1 MARATT
7 KTDLI
12 TAAQEQFDKMW
23 QLIDSMTVDEQTA
36 RFNFEITA
44 SMKEAHWER
53 DRNLR
58 DVLVHL
64 YEWHLLLLNWVE
76 SNQQGQAMPFIPEPW
91 NWKSYGQMNQ
101 VFWKKHQATSPA
113 DAKTLLKESHTRVM
127 KLIDFFSN
135 TALFSKGHFPWT
147 GTGTLGSYCVSAT
160 SSHYDWAIKKLKKH
174 HKSYAG

>member
-12 TAAQEQFDKMW
+12 TAAHEQFDALW
-23 QLIDSMTVDEQTA
+23 TLIDSMTVDEQTA

-64 YEWHLLLLNWVE
+64 HEWHQLLLNWVD
-76 SNQQGQAMPFIPEPW
+76 SNLKGQAIPFIPEPW
-91 NWKSYGQMNQ
+91 NWKSYGQMNLA
-101 VFWKKHQATSPA
+101 FWKKHQATSLA
-113 DAKTLLKESHTRVM
+113 EAKRLLKESHSRVSKM
-127 KLIDFFSN
+127 IDRMSNDDLFSN
-135 TALFSKGHFPWT
+135 GHFSWT